1 MKTILVAIFLMT
13 ALAGQVNA
21 GERNCAPK
29 QAVVDE
35 LAKKFGEI
43 AFASGIATGNSVKF
57 FGNAHTGSWTM
68 VMIRPDGY
76 ACILATGDGLEVL
89 TLALAE
95 NAAL

>member
-1 MKTILVAIFLMT
+1 MT
-13 ALAGQVNA
+13 VLAAQVNA

-29 QAVVDE
+29 QVVVDE
-35 LAKKFGEI
+35 FAKKFGEI
-43 AFASGIATGNSVKF
+43 AFASGIATGNSVNF
-57 FGNAHTGSWTM
+57 FGNARTGSWTM

-76 ACILATGDGLEVL
+76 GCILATGDGLEVL